1 MASVFQMLHPLI
13 REGLKRLGMGEPT
26 PPQRAAI
33 PPILRGEHLLLVAP
47 TASGK
52 TEAALL
58 PIFHRLLT
66 SQRRRGISIL
76 YITPLRALNR
86 DLYERLLFWGDHLG
100 IEMDVRHGDT
110 SRGERRRQVAKPP
123 EMLITTPETLQAI
136 LPHRGMRR
144 HLGAVRWVVVD
155 EIHELAS
162 TKRGGQLAV
171 ALERLEALT
180 ETPPQRIGL
189 SATIGKAEEVAQLL
203 GGRHR
208 VTVVVTQA
216 EKPYRYWVEYPTP
229 GDEDFDLADELETT
243 PRAASRLRR
252 IKELVEG
259 HRSTLIFVQGRG
271 QAETLGNR
279 LWRVDP
285 LIEVH
290 HGSLSREARHDVE
303 DRFKR
308 GELKAIVCTSTL
320 QLGIDIGHVDL
331 TIQFMSPRRVSTL
344 IQRVGR
350 SGHRLGLRSEGVII
364 STYAE
369 DALESL
375 AAVRRA
381 EGGELEGCRIH
392 RNPLDV
398 LAHQV
403 VGLTLDFEELDADEA
418 YELIRGAYP
427 FRELSRGDFEEVVAF
442 LSGRGLIEVRGDKLR
457 MTRRGRRY
465 YYENL
470 SMIPDERRYPFI
482 NAVTDRVIGT
492 VGDEFWTLR
501 ARIGL
506 NVILRGRVWR
516 IIHID
521 EEEGALYVVPSQDP
535 LGALPGWD
543 GELIDVPREVAEEA
557 AELRERIALELGRHP
572 REEVMERLSGELS
585 ADVEAIKAM
594 VEEVEAHLSLGLPL
608 PTARRILLEAYGKYL
623 IIHAPYGERINRT
636 LGCIFDPILSEHDLI
651 YTWWNDPYRILIE
664 ATRRLDEYDLK
675 EIAEWLFGIDAEEA
689 ERRLWEYLEARF
701 PFGYKMKS
709 IAERFGVIPRGKTM
723 GPKALEELYQRYRDT
738 PIYRE
743 TLREA
748 LQEKLDLDGAKGII
762 QAVSRGEI
770 ELVWRRVREPSP
782 LARHILEKYADI
794 EELMAPIYAVPNLI
808 EYMKKSLEARG
819 VRLLCLECG
828 WSTESRVRELEDRPR
843 CQSCG
848 SGLLTPLEKHED
860 PKQIHSLMERWRRG
874 EKLLGD
880 EEELLREARRRAD
893 LTLSYGR
900 RAIIALLV
908 HGVGPIT
915 AYRILSKMHRD
926 EEEFYKDL
934 LKAKIQYLRTRP
946 YWDEAERRPGKG
958 G

>member
-1 MASVFQMLHPLI
+1 MASVFQELHPLI
-13 REGLKRLGMGEPT
+13 REGLERLGIREPT

-33 PPILRGEHLLLVAP
+33 PPILRGENLLLVAP

-66 SQRRRGISIL
+66 SGRRGGIDIL

-86 DLYERLLFWGDHLG
+86 DLYKRLLFWGEHLG
-100 IEMDVRHGDT
+100 IEVAVRHGDT
-110 SRGERRRQVAKPP
+110 TRGERRRQAAKPP

-144 HLGAVRWVVVD
+144 HLGAVRWIVVD
-155 EIHELAS
+155 EIHEIAS
-162 TKRGGQLAV
+162 TKRGAQLAV
-171 ALERLEALT
+171 ALERLEVLT
-180 ETPPQRIGL
+180 ETSPQRIGL
-189 SATIGKAEEVAQLL
+189 SATIGEPEEAARFL
-203 GGRHR
+203 GGGHDM
-208 VTVVVTQA
+208 TVVVKEA
-216 EKPYRYWVEYPTP
+216 EKPYRYRVEYPTP
-229 GDEDFDLADELETT
+229 IDEDFDLADQLETT

-252 IKELVEG
+252 IRELVEG

-279 LWRVDP
+279 LWRIDP

-290 HGSLSREARHDVE
+290 HGSLSREARHHIE
-303 DRFKR
+303 DRFKK

-350 SGHRLGLRSEGVII
+350 SGHRLDLRSEGVII
-364 STYAE
+364 ATYGE

-375 AAVRRA
+375 AAIRKA
-381 EGGELEGCRIH
+381 ERGELEGCRIH
-392 RNPLDV
+392 LNPLDV
-398 LAHQV
+398 LAHQI
-403 VGLTLDFEELDADEA
+403 VGLTLDLEELDAEEC
-418 YELIRGAYP
+418 YKLIRRAYP
-427 FRELSRGDFEEVVAF
+427 FRELSWEDFDEVIQF
-442 LSGRGLIEVRGDKLR
+442 LSGRGLIDVKGRRLR

-501 ARIGL
+501 ARVGL

-521 EEEGALYVVPSQDP
+521 EEGGALYVVPSQDP

-557 AELRERIALELGRHP
+557 AGLRERIAEELRKSP
-572 REEVMERLSGELS
+572 REEVIERFSRELS
-585 ADVEAIKAM
+585 ADEEAIKAI
-594 VEEVEAHLSLGLPL
+594 VEEVETHLALGLPL
-608 PTARRILLEAYGKYL
+608 PTANRILLEAYDKYL
-623 IIHAPYGERINRT
+623 IIHAPFGERINRT

-664 ATRRLDEYDLK
+664 ATRRLDDYDLK
-675 EIAEWLFGIDAEEA
+675 EIAGWLFDIGAKEA
-689 ERRLWEYLEARF
+689 ERWLWEYLDARF

-709 IAERFGVIPRGKTM
+709 IAERFGVIPRGKTL
-723 GPKALEELYQRYRDT
+723 GSKALEELYHRYRDT

-748 LQEKLDLDGAKGII
+748 FQEKLDLEGAKEVIE
-762 QAVSRGEI
+762 AVRRGEI

-808 EYMKKSLEARG
+808 EYMKKSLEARKIK
-819 VRLLCLECG
+819 LLCLECG
-828 WSTESRVRELEDRPR
+828 WTTESRVRELEDRPR

-848 SGLLTPLEKHED
+848 SGLLAPLERHEE
-860 PKQIHSLMERWRRG
+860 PERLYGLFERWRRG
-874 EKLLGD
+874 EQLLGD

-946 YWDEAERRPGKG
+946 YWEDNRRPQN
-958 G
+958 